1 MAGVGPMTLLAAV
14 GPQDA
19 FFRKAPFASCTWL
32 RYTRFATSTAQ
43 LDFPA
48 GLDFGSSGRIVVPKS
63 VGDILTDMC
72 LEITLPAVG
81 VGWKWVE
88 DVGYKLI
95 TSFKL
100 TLGNTVVVESDG
112 LMHQVLNELNATSEQ
127 RKCLRHMTGHA
138 CLDADVEQ
146 QLIIPLRLLC
156 SSIERCRLPLIAMT
170 MSKAQVD
177 VTLESAANLLF
188 VHSLTVDNLSV
199 LGGLDMEHVN
209 VDNMHYDVTDVYLKS
224 LAVNTL
230 QVKGDLTIG
239 HINADVVTYKV
250 LNAGY
255 DEREYRAPHYQRK
268 HRRHRYR
275 PDAVLFD
282 LLKPTIG
289 SLQSRLMVDV
299 AFLETSEKFS
309 FLHHPYTLAAEM
321 ILHQDFPVSHT
332 TNNHD
337 TVMLQQTTF
346 DLSFMQGAVK
356 QVVLVFL
363 DTDDTILHNAVSSCS
378 LFVNNV
384 QQFRPRPGSYF
395 RDPSAY
401 RACNACPHS
410 SIYTINFA
418 VCCTAALQPN
428 GCLDMSQI
436 TTCTL
441 SVALNALDPT
451 SRLRVYSVAYQ
462 PLLFSGNNVTVA

>member
-1 MAGVGPMTLLAAV
+1 MTLLAAV

-72 LEITLPAVG
+72 LEVTLPAVG
-81 VGWKWVE
+81 IGWKWVE

-100 TLGNTVVVESDG
+100 TLGNTVVVQSDG
-112 LMHQVLNELNATSEQ
+112 LMHQVLNEVNATSEQ
-127 RKCLRHMTGHA
+127 RKCLRHMTGHTS
-138 CLDADVEQ
+138 LNADVEQ

-156 SSIERCRLPLIAMT
+156 SSVERCRLPMIAMT
-170 MSKAQVD
+170 LSKAQVD
-177 VTLESAANLLF
+177 VTTESAEKLLF
-188 VHSLTVDNLSV
+188 LESLTVDNLSV

-209 VDNMHYDVTDVYLKS
+209 VDNMHYDVMDVYLKS
-224 LAVNTL
+224 LAVDTL

-239 HINADVVTYKV
+239 HVNADVVTYKV
-250 LNAGY
+250 LNVGY
-255 DEREYRAPHYQRK
+255 DDREYRAPHYQRK

-275 PDAVLFD
+275 PDAVLFE
-282 LLKPTIG
+282 LLNPTIG
-289 SLQSRLMVDV
+289 ALQSRLMVDV
-299 AFLETSEKFS
+299 AFLESSEKFA
-309 FLHHPYTLAAEM
+309 FLHTPYTLAAEM
-321 ILHQDFPVSHT
+321 VLHQDFPVCT
-332 TNNHD
+332 ITNNHD
-337 TVMLQQTTF
+337 TVMLQQTSV

-363 DTDDTILHNAVSSCS
+363 DMNDTILHNAMSSCS

-384 QQFRPRPGSYF
+384 RQFSPRPGAYF
-395 RDPSAY
+395 RDASAY

-418 VCCTAALQPN
+418 ASSTASLQPN
-428 GCLDMSQI
+428 GCLDMTQI
-436 TTCTL
+436 STCTL
-441 SVALNALDPT
+441 SVALNELNPA
-451 SRLRVYSVAYQ
+451 SRLRVYSIAYQ
-462 PLLFSGNNVTVA
+462 PLLFSGNNVTAA